1 MLIIIPRL
9 MVVELRRLIITITLA
24 EMLRLVLEVWEPLA
38 LQNSKFVVF
47 GDRVMLT
54 GLVSTA
60 STRMSNQLELDS
72 VQLVSALLLVP
83 ESDPPNHTTTLL
95 PLDQLQTPLV
105 PTAKTG

>member
-38 LQNSKFVVF
+38 LQNSKFVGF
-47 GDRVMLT
+47 GDGMMLT

-60 STRMSNQLELDS
+60 STRMSNQLE
-72 VQLVSALLLVP
+72 QVSLLAP
-83 ESDPPNHTTTLL
+83 ESDPNHTTTLL
-95 PLDQLQTPLV
+95 PQDQLQTPLV